1 MKAQLLVHALTHQ
14 IICTATSRGATHD
27 FTLFKQSRT
36 PVHPETEIKADAGY
50 QGIQKCHA
58 LSRTPKKATK
68 HHPLTPAERAANRQL
83 ARERLPVEHV
93 IRFIKIFRLLKGT
106 YRHRRRRFQLR
117 LNLLSALY
125 NHTQA
130 LPK

>member
-1 MKAQLLVHALTHQ
+1 MKAQLLVHALTRQ
-14 IICTATSRGATHD
+14 IICTATGRGAIHD
-27 FTLFKQSRT
+27 FMLFKQSRT
-36 PVHPETEIKADAGY
+36 YVHPETQIKADAGY
-50 QGIQKCHA
+50 QGIQQGHA
-58 LSRTPKKATK
+58 LTQTPKKASK
-68 HHPLTPAERAANRQL
+68 HHPLMPAEKAANRQL

-93 IRFIKIFRLLKGT
+93 IRFIKIFRILKGT

-117 LNLLSALY
+117 LTLLCALY